1 MSHKNWRRT
10 FAGGLLM
17 VEAIIYLLAARFVLV
32 CFSFQQ
38 ITGFVSRPVRRSEL
52 LGLRRKL
59 VLKTVKRA
67 IFNAWRHLPL
77 KTTCFQR
84 ALAAHLMLRR
94 RAVGTTLYYGA
105 VLSPD
110 RGLTGHVWLRD
121 GLEFVVGEEA
131 AKGHRQLA
139 CYPDGGC
146 MIK

>member
-1 MSHKNWRRT
+1 MRYKSWRRT

-17 VEAIIYLLAARFVLV
+17 VEAIICLLVARFALA

-38 ITGFVSRPVRRSEL
+38 IAGFVSRPVRRSER
-52 LGLRRKL
+52 LGRRRKFA
-59 VLKTVKRA
+59 LKTVKRA
-67 IFNAWRHLPL
+67 IFNVWRHFPL

-105 VLSPD
+105 VLLPD

-121 GLEFVVGEEA
+121 GLEFVVGEDA
-131 AKGHRQLA
+131 AKGYRQLA